1 MFFRKQLV
9 HGYVHDQGAA
19 MFGGVAG
26 HAGIFSNAND
36 LAKIMY
42 VYLKNGEYAGVKYF
56 SKEVINDFSSCQFYE
71 NDNRRGAGFDKPVLE
86 KGDPGPTC
94 DGVSNDS
101 FGHSGFTGTLAW
113 ADPEK
118 NIVYIFLSNR
128 IYPDSNNKKLIKMNI
143 RTEIMDIIFSN
154 FDEI

>member
-1 MFFRKQLV
+1 MPKKRIHLNGIIPTEHDMFFRKQLV

-86 KGDPGPTC
+86 KGDQ
-94 DGVSNDS
+94 VL
-101 FGHSGFTGTLAW
+101 HVM
-113 ADPEK
+113 E
-118 NIVYIFLSNR
+118 FLMIAS
-128 IYPDSNNKKLIKMNI
+128 DTVDLLVL
-143 RTEIMDIIFSN
+143 
-154 FDEI
+154 